1 MADQQAAAA
10 LSPRTEGEVRARV
23 RAIVLELAPNPESVT
38 GETARLVE
46 DLGYHS
52 LALLEL
58 AFTLEDDFELS
69 PIDEQTARAIIS
81 IEDVEN
87 HVVNEFRTTGKLR

>member
-1 MADQQAAAA
+1 MSDQQATAVAS
-10 LSPRTEGEVRARV
+10 LRSEDEIRARV
-23 RAIVLELAPNPESVT
+23 RTIALELAPNPESIIT
-38 GETARLVE
+38 EEARLVE

-69 PIDEQTARAIIS
+69 PIDEQTARAIVTIR
-81 IEDVEN
+81 DVQD
-87 HVVNEFRTTGKLR
+87 HVINEFRNAGKLR